1 MLLIDGIPVKD
12 GTIRNWQEN
21 IGYVPQN
28 IYLSN
33 DTIAANIAF
42 GIKKSNINMNA
53 VEHAGKLAQIHDFI
67 CEELKEGYDTTIGER
82 GIRLSG
88 GQRQRIGI
96 ARALYRDPSV
106 LIMDE
111 ATSALDSHTERAVM
125 EAIDTLQGTRT
136 IILIAHR
143 ITTLKKCD
151 VIYLI
156 EKGRIVDSGTYNDLK
171 ERSKYFHG

>member
-1 MLLIDGIPVKD
+1 VPLQD
-12 GTIRNWQEN
+12 GTIRSWQMN

-33 DTIAANIAF
+33 DSISGNIAF
-42 GIKKSNINMNA
+42 GVAKKKINMEA
-53 VEHAGKLAQIHDFI
+53 VVRAAKLAQLHDFI
-67 CEELKEGYDTTIGER
+67 EAELKDGYDTKIGER

-96 ARALYRDPSV
+96 ARALYREPSV

-111 ATSALDSHTERAVM
+111 ATSSLDSQTERAVM
-125 EAIDTLQGTRT
+125 EAIDALQGSRT

-143 ITTLKKCD
+143 LTTLKQCD
-151 VIYLI
+151 VIHLM
-156 EKGRIVDSGTYNDLK
+156 EKGRIVDSG
-171 ERSKYFHG
+171 KYQELLHKNRFFSG